1 MTAHAGKREQAYAAG
16 MKRFLAFALIG
27 PFITIA
33 LLTAYIVVRSGT
45 TNPALVAAGFVASA
59 YLAKKLFVFLT
70 SLAAWLGDVVLVHW
84 RVELLKRILVIGGG
98 VTVLTAG
105 LETFSTAVLV
115 IGLICGSI
123 AALCVW
129 LSDHEER
136 GKQES

>member
-1 MTAHAGKREQAYAAG
+1 

-59 YLAKKLFVFLT
+59 YLAKLFVFLT

-129 LSDHEER
+129 LSDDEER